1 MRSRRLSHPGR
12 LIGLA
17 LLTLGM
23 GMAMA
28 PAAEA
33 QIRRANV
40 SRQNV
45 AAKARQQAAAQAR
58 QRAMAQARSRAAA
71 QARERAASQ
80 ARQRAQQQARQQ
92 AQQRAQQ
99 RAQQQAK
106 ERARQQQQ
114 AKARQRAE
122 AQKRTREQQA
132 ARRRTEAQ
140 NKARQKS
147 AQAGRTPARRPEP
160 DKEARR
166 KQFQEQLSSGAGRIR
181 GNGPSRKPGARPS
194 ADIDLEAAR
203 NKAKQAFG
211 ERADLPNGSLRAGD
225 RSGGDRDWS
234 DLKSR
239 LSDHGDLEDRWKEKR
254 EQLEEKI
261 ASGGS
266 SIVDESSWHEDA
278 QFGWSIDPGGNSG
291 WYDDDDDDDYV
302 EPGTEWDELPD
313 GAEALDNLEGI
324 FKVGERYAMKD
335 DAGTGYRVIAP
346 PPGALVDGPPAGAEE
361 VEHDGSS
368 YQYQAGT
375 FYSQD
380 DESGAWKVARPP
392 LGAVVSAPPKGSER
406 VARNGMD
413 YRSYGGVL
421 YRPVY
426 RGNRIAWTVAHV
438 DE

>member
-1 MRSRRLSHPGR
+1 MLSRRLKHNGR

-17 LLTLGM
+17 LLTLGL

-28 PAAEA
+28 PNAEA

-40 SRQNV
+40 SRQSV
-45 AAKARQQAAAQAR
+45 AAKARQQGAAQAR
-58 QRAMAQARSRAAA
+58 QRAVAQARSRAAA

-92 AQQRAQQ
+92 AQQ

-132 ARRRTEAQ
+132 ARRRAEAQ
-140 NKARQKS
+140 KKARQKS
-147 AQAGRTPARRPEP
+147 AQAGRTPARKPEP
-160 DKEARR
+160 ANEARR
-166 KQFQEQLSSGAGRIR
+166 KQFQKQLSSGAGRVR
-181 GNGPSRKPGARPS
+181 GSGPSRNPGAAPS
-194 ADIDLEAAR
+194 AEVDREAAL

-225 RSGGDRDWS
+225 RTGGNRDWS
-234 DLKSR
+234 DMKSR

-266 SIVDESSWHEDA
+266 SIVEESTWHEDA
-278 QFGWSIDPGGNSG
+278 QVGWSIDPGVNSD
-291 WYDDDDDDDYV
+291 WYDDDGDDYV
-302 EPGTEWDELPD
+302 EPGTEWNELPD
-313 GAEALDNLEGI
+313 GAEALDNLKGI

-335 DAGTGYRVIAP
+335 EGGAGYRVIAP
-346 PPGALVDGPPAGAEE
+346 PPGAPVDGPPAGAEE
-361 VEHDGSS
+361 VKHDGSS
-368 YQYQAGT
+368 YRYQAGT

-392 LGAVVSAPPKGSER
+392 LGAVVSAPPEGAEQLK
-406 VARNGMD
+406 RNGMD

-421 YRPVY
+421 YRPIY
-426 RGNRIAWTVAHV
+426 RGKRIAWTVAHV